1 MYWIETSPV
10 MEVSVT
16 VPCCC
21 VAWGHA
27 NPNTALLSLFSWQLT
42 TFSGESLNSNKIN
55 FHFHCDRPV
64 TAAYSAPQLL
74 SSDQWRFPL
83 SAHIFRQTFKQ
94 VVIDIKMLVGK
105 TFTWRAATV
114 VHIWLFPSP
123 VSNQAFKTETL
134 LGRSLDLSKAA
145 AGVSSYLAIV
155 TWAGAEPLINS
166 AI

>member
-1 MYWIETSPV
+1 

-42 TFSGESLNSNKIN
+42 TFSGWSLNSNKIN

-83 SAHIFRQTFKQ
+83 FAHILYFFRQTFKQ

-105 TFTWRAATV
+105 TFTWRTATV

-145 AGVSSYLAIV
+145 AGVSSWCCLAIV
-155 TWAGAEPLINS
+155 AGAGAEALINS